1 MVRLPLSGSERS
13 IELRPSKIVALG
25 LNYREHVAEVGHVL
39 PGPDGKVAAREVP
52 KEPLLFSKGPNVLV
66 GNKEAIVLPS
76 TFLARSG
83 IENPR
88 TDFEAE
94 LAIVIGER
102 MRRVA
107 PEAALSHVLGYSC
120 FNDVSQRNIQNGDRS
135 GWFRGKSFDSFGPI
149 GPVLV
154 PPERIGDPQD
164 LAISCRLNGKLVQS
178 ARTSAMIFTIAELL
192 SYISWN
198 MTLEAGD
205 IVATGTPSG
214 VGALSPGDIVEVEI
228 EGIGVL
234 SNPVIA
240 D

>member
-1 MVRLPLSGSERS
+1 MLSLPLLGTDRS
-13 IELRPSKIVALG
+13 VELRPSKIVALG
-25 LNYREHVAEVGHVL
+25 LNYREHVAELGHVL
-39 PGPDGKVAAREVP
+39 PGPDGKVAARELP

-66 GNKEAIVLPS
+66 GTGEAIVLPS

-107 PEAALSHVLGYSC
+107 PEAALSFVLGYSC

-149 GPVLV
+149 GPVIV
-154 PPERIGDPQD
+154 PAGRIGNPQD
-164 LAISCRLNGKLVQS
+164 LAISCRLNGRLVQS

-198 MTLEAGD
+198 MTLEPGD

-234 SNPVIA
+234 SNPVVA
-240 D
+240 G